1 MGEGPFPGEPD
12 LLPNSGL
19 CKYLI
24 AQLVKM
30 SGTSLNVNLLFEKK
44 QLPKPRQN
52 LSFQS
57 SDSEDIYK
65 VQETFEASTVSFHSL
80 FSPSASA
87 VVYFTGV
94 WS

>member
-30 SGTSLNVNLLFEKK
+30 SGTSLNVNLLFKK
-44 QLPKPRQN
+44 NNYLNPDR
-52 LSFQS
+52 
-57 SDSEDIYK
+57 I
-65 VQETFEASTVSFHSL
+65 
-80 FSPSASA
+80 
-87 VVYFTGV
+87 
-94 WS
+94 